1 MKLSVALCTFNGG
14 KFIEQQISSI
24 LNQTIKVDEIIVC
37 DDKSADDTL
46 LILKKL
52 QVANPCIVI
61 FENEINLRTTKNFE
75 KAIQLCSGD
84 YIFLADQDDL
94 WNKQKVAKI
103 LTVFE
108 ENPHTEGVFSNANLI
123 DENGSA
129 LSNKTIWNSVFFF
142 ENDMPKPI
150 NYIDLISKNGNV
162 VTGATLCI
170 KKSIKDFIFP
180 FSEKILHDEWIASL
194 LAFRNTLYYSSEN
207 LISYRV
213 HENQQVG
220 MKNLNKTEKMNRN
233 KRIIIGLEIPVSFQ
247 EYRLL
252 MKKIFLKQV
261 VIKNF
266 KKYNFEFIDYEKL
279 QTQNILEWKEINDKI
294 KKAFPIQYKLTTL
307 IDSILGKRTL

>member
-150 NYIDLISKNGNV
+150 NYIDLISKNGNI
-162 VTGATLCI
+162 VTGATFCI
-170 KKSIKDFIFP
+170 KKEVKDFIFP

-220 MKNLNKTEKMNRN
+220 MKNLNKTILWQENVCCVFRPAN
-233 KRIIIGLEIPVSFQ
+233 KCLHWS
-247 EYRLL
+247 
-252 MKKIFLKQV
+252 K
-261 VIKNF
+261 
-266 KKYNFEFIDYEKL
+266 
-279 QTQNILEWKEINDKI
+279 
-294 KKAFPIQYKLTTL
+294 
-307 IDSILGKRTL
+307 